1 MKLLFMAFL
10 ATWTMKILPCS
21 LVIHLQAEQHAEI
34 KGKTIEDIL
43 RFKYQKMEELKAEIE
58 DLEEQKTQEDLGEQ
72 EFPAN
77 PEVLQEDYGSDYAD
91 KFLEHG
97 DNLKIREQDVEEAT
111 VTVNEESVD
120 TGNIE
125 TKDDKLEEDDE
136 GCNGPEYDDFYGE
149 FCPREHRAKRDATE
163 DFLGGIWKTGEK
175 LLDGNIGGSITTF
188 LKTVAQPVYHY
199 LIHSNNDPVME
210 KFTNRFVPETSLQ
223 GSSNALMMQGAAE
236 EGDGARVW
244 ETMHRNSEAWNPRSS
259 WNHLKDRSEA
269 EKRTFKKYIPTILAI
284 DKTISKRLKDISLV
298 ITTLSTSLHDTMVEG
313 MNKGFKTASESLRDL
328 QGDHKSVM
336 RALGDIVDVIQSDI
350 PAVMKIVAITVIV
363 VLIILQ
369 SGIGFWQNRTIQLQ
383 NGSVETVVRD
393 MAQRMESMEQTMKET
408 AAKGAKMEKQIE
420 DMIQERRLVENNF
433 AAAIAQAVE
442 QTVNRAIG
450 DARLQPSQRLQGSHA
465 DRRDPAADQMQS
477 GLRYLGNSVSP
488 HPGPNTIALI
498 GTRQ

>member
-72 EFPAN
+72 EFPDN

-223 GSSNALMMQGAAE
+223 GSSNAIMMQGAAE

-244 ETMHRNSEAWNPRSS
+244 DTMHHN
-259 WNHLKDRSEA
+259 
-269 EKRTFKKYIPTILAI
+269 
-284 DKTISKRLKDISLV
+284 
-298 ITTLSTSLHDTMVEG
+298 
-313 MNKGFKTASESLRDL
+313 
-328 QGDHKSVM
+328 
-336 RALGDIVDVIQSDI
+336 
-350 PAVMKIVAITVIV
+350 
-363 VLIILQ
+363 
-369 SGIGFWQNRTIQLQ
+369 GI
-383 NGSVETVVRD
+383 
-393 MAQRMESMEQTMKET
+393 
-408 AAKGAKMEKQIE
+408 
-420 DMIQERRLVENNF
+420 
-433 AAAIAQAVE
+433 
-442 QTVNRAIG
+442 
-450 DARLQPSQRLQGSHA
+450 
-465 DRRDPAADQMQS
+465 
-477 GLRYLGNSVSP
+477 
-488 HPGPNTIALI
+488 
-498 GTRQ
+498 